1 MAALRGEYDDYN
13 RSWPKVFV
21 GEYAARDANHS
32 LRSAIAEAAFL
43 LGLERN
49 ADVVEASAFAPLL
62 AHVRGTQWD
71 YNLVNFNASAIY
83 VLPSYHAQAML
94 RASLGGHTLEI
105 SATGAPAALTAA
117 ASIAVGALSVKL
129 VNYGGARVD
138 ARVEL
143 GGWRESVRH
152 VSAAVLTADSPDAQ
166 NTLDAPDVVAPAPM
180 AADWVPGDVAVTLAL
195 PAWSLVVVS
204 LAVDDS
210 AAAAPSA
217 VRGGRAAGAALY

>member
-62 AHVRGTQWD
+62 AHVRGAQRY

-117 ASIAVGALSVKL
+117 ASIAVGALTGIAVSFFKL
-129 VNYGGARVD
+129 AIIR
-138 ARVEL
+138 
-143 GGWRESVRH
+143 
-152 VSAAVLTADSPDAQ
+152 
-166 NTLDAPDVVAPAPM
+166 
-180 AADWVPGDVAVTLAL
+180 
-195 PAWSLVVVS
+195 
-204 LAVDDS
+204 
-210 AAAAPSA
+210 
-217 VRGGRAAGAALY
+217 